1 LQTPEFILAMW
12 ERPSFDVLVDSIS
25 DPSNPIGMRM
35 RAAYYLRQA
44 YETSHNEKEEETES
58 KQADHEDDGHEPTN
72 DTKTTCTT
80 HTSTTKADVIALLCR
95 ELQNR
100 SHGSLLRHEFAYVLG
115 QLRDAK
121 ADTVLQQVLLDA
133 TDCVMVRH
141 EGTSFLSAVCVMM
154 E

>member
-1 LQTPEFILAMW
+1 MW

-44 YETSHNEKEEETES
+44 YETSHDEVEEESES
-58 KQADHEDDGHEPTN
+58 KKADNDDHGHEPTN
-72 DTKTTCTT
+72 DTKTTTCINTS
-80 HTSTTKADVIALLCR
+80 TSTTREDVIALLCR

-115 QLRDAK
+115 QLRDAQ
-121 ADTVLQQVLLDA
+121 ADTVLQQVLHDA

-141 EGTSFLSAVCVMM
+141 EGTSFFRQCA
-154 E
+154 